1 MNRKFALLL
10 VLSGAVNVAVGQTF
24 VTTGTLHEDRF
35 AHTATLLSDG
45 TVLVAG
51 GTTFFGPTATAEM
64 YNPDTGE
71 WSYASGKL
79 NTARTGHAAVRL
91 DDGKVLIIGG
101 SDQASNPLS
110 SVELFDP
117 ETETFRLMASLPN
130 SLSSGQAFNVGND
143 KVVFIQRNGQGSGV
157 AIFDYSSNSWKP
169 GATVP
174 KGGQSPAMT
183 MLANGNIFVCGG
195 WDEAS
200 DVEIYN
206 PSGDSW
212 TSLAPMAQGRTS
224 PIATALSNGNVFI
237 TSGFAEGTDGAYA
250 LSSTEIYNPN
260 SSPNGASVLGPT
272 LPQPGPLGSGLA
284 NALMPSGKVLITGG
298 GYSPSYGAV
307 NVPLAQA
314 AIYDPAS
321 NIITAVGP
329 MNVSRQNHTAIAL
342 TNGNVL
348 LVGGITDQ
356 GYGSVT
362 SAGITAVCELLG
374 NAPTPQ
380 QPGEFVS
387 TGTLATALI
396 GQQATTLTN
405 GTVLLTGGGAGQDSA
420 TTATAQIYNPASA
433 SFRYTKDNMTT
444 PRTGHTSSLLPDGR
458 VLIAGGSNGNPDT
471 GGCLSSTEIYDPVAD
486 TFTAAAPMNYCRHGH
501 QAVTLSDGRIMVI
514 SGYSETSS
522 PIVTNTVEIFD
533 PKAAAWTVVA
543 PLPSGRA
550 SFAATRLL
558 DGNVLISGGYWAT
571 DANGLQAI
579 YVYNLTTNTWT
590 SMAPMLAPR
599 ENHIAITLPTGKVLM
614 VGGNDGTAAIGFSE
628 LYDTSA
634 KPSGNSTVAG
644 GISVGGWAA
653 NAVLLLDGNV
663 WSAGGYSQLL
673 AYSSSGYE
681 VCSAGLPTAQV
692 YNYLTNSWTD
702 FSSMQISRF
711 NASASLLPSGQVL
724 VAGGFEQTCPD
735 GGQTVLS
742 EAELWQESTGTGTI
756 DASTNLA
763 SATFTITGPATYN
776 GTGKSFTQTNAP
788 VGNYTI
794 TYGSV
799 AKYITPASQTGTLT
813 AAQTLTFSE
822 GLYVPITLTACAT
835 PSSSTC
841 IQSLSFSY
849 PQGFV
854 GPIKPQDILVSSNAG
869 AINFT
874 ATPSSSPSAW
884 LVTSVSSGM
893 TSQTVGVSVAPDP
906 SLTPGMYRG
915 QVVFTSTDATNP
927 QTINVNLTVTP
938 QQPQGFLIFP
948 LKVYAPSQTKNL
960 HLTPKTAYVN
970 VVFDHSMASATG
982 DYQDYGCDRA
992 VVAFTGQS
1000 GAMIDPQTGYGGCN
1014 DGYAQDKN
1022 LRPFVI
1028 SGMSYSGPRDKAHP
1042 NGDNQHLY
1050 YDGHTGID
1058 YRSEMSNF
1066 VYAAADGIVTYPE
1079 EMVGISNKYGAAA
1092 YHVLE
1097 IDPTGYPDYR
1107 IYYLHLST
1115 YYDASKSPKLVTD
1128 PFPSPG
1134 CPSVVPLPLEPNTP
1148 VKAGCLIALS
1158 GDQAPPSHPVSPH
1171 LHFEVQRVLPAEQVS
1186 NAKQARIVAAC
1197 KDKKGYVCLPVD
1209 PYGWTASNADPDP
1222 YQKLTGV
1229 TNKLSLWR

>member
-45 TVLVAG
+45 TVLVVG

-64 YNPDTGE
+64 YHPDTGE

-174 KGGQSPAMT
+174 TGGQSPAMI

-237 TSGFAEGTDGAYA
+237 ASGFAEGTDGAYA

-272 LPQPGPLGSGLA
+272 LPQPGPMGSGLV

-307 NVPLAQA
+307 DVPLAQA
-314 AIYDPAS
+314 AIYDPTL
-321 NIITAVGP
+321 NIITTIGP
-329 MNVSRQNHTAIAL
+329 MNVSRQNHTVIAL

-348 LVGGITDQ
+348 LVGGITGQ
-356 GYGSVT
+356 GYGRVT
-362 SAGITAVCELLG
+362 SAGITAVCELFGDAL
-374 NAPTPQ
+374 TPQ
-380 QPGEFVS
+380 QPGQFVS
-387 TGTLATALI
+387 TGTLATALT
-396 GQQATTLTN
+396 GQQATTLSN

-444 PRTGHTSSLLPDGR
+444 PRIGHTSSLLPDGR
-458 VLIAGGSNGNPDT
+458 VLIAGGSNGNPDP

-486 TFTAAAPMNYCRHGH
+486 TFTAAAPMNYCRHAH
-501 QAVTLSDGRIMVI
+501 QAVILSDGRIMVI
-514 SGYSETSS
+514 SGYAETSS
-522 PIVTNTVEIFD
+522 QIVTNTVEIFD
-533 PKAAAWTVVA
+533 PNTAAWTVVA

-558 DGNVLISGGYWAT
+558 EGNVLISGGYWAT
-571 DANGLQAI
+571 DADGLQAV
-579 YVYNLTTNTWT
+579 YVYNPTTNIWT

-634 KPSGNSTVAG
+634 KSSGNSTVAG
-644 GISVGGWAA
+644 GISAGGWAA
-653 NAVLLLDGNV
+653 NAVLLPDGNV

-673 AYSSSGYE
+673 AYYSSGYE

-724 VAGGFEQTCPD
+724 VAGGFEQTCPN

-776 GTGKSFTQTNAP
+776 GNGMSFTQTNAP
-788 VGNYTI
+788 VGTYTI

-822 GLYVPITLTACAT
+822 GQYVPITLKACAT
-835 PSSSTC
+835 ASSSTC
-841 IQSLSFSY
+841 VQSLSFSY
-849 PQGFV
+849 PEGFV
-854 GPIKPQDILVSSNAG
+854 GPPKPQDVALSSNAG
-869 AINFT
+869 AISLT
-874 ATPSSSPSAW
+874 VAPSSTPSGW
-884 LVTSVSSGM
+884 LTASVSSG
-893 TSQTVGVSVAPDP
+893 TTAATVAVSVSLG
-906 SLTPGMYRG
+906 SLTPGTYKG
-915 QVVFTSTDATNP
+915 NVVFASTSATNT
-927 QTINVNLTVTP
+927 QTIEVTLTVTP
-938 QQPQGFLIFP
+938 TITITSIGGWTAGSAGNYIVHNAQWQGQPSDARNHGKYYLFYAIDSYAGINSFWQIHGSGFGAKQGTIAFSDASISS
-948 LKVYAPSQTKNL
+948 V
-960 HLTPKTAYVN
+960 
-970 VVFDHSMASATG
+970 SATSSSVSKWT
-982 DYQDYGCDRA
+982 DTEIT
-992 VVAFTGQS
+992 FTPSFVPSVSFRYTANPNLTTLQTSGVSITITTAS
-1000 GAMIDPQTGYGGCN
+1000 GATLTKALPRPSGLPSGTAWKGGVMGTIKDRGYGQCTW
-1014 DGYAQDKN
+1014 YVALERLLASLTIPLQ
-1022 LRPFVI
+1022 
-1028 SGMSYSGPRDKAHP
+1028 SAYSITDYIDANYVPQQWDVVDFGTRLSASRITGAH
-1042 NGDNQHLY
+1042 
-1050 YDGHTGID
+1050 TAI
-1058 YRSEMSNF
+1058 
-1066 VYAAADGIVTYPE
+1066 IV
-1079 EMVGISNKYGAAA
+1079 S
-1092 YHVLE
+1092 
-1097 IDPTGYPDYR
+1097 
-1107 IYYLHLST
+1107 
-1115 YYDASKSPKLVTD
+1115 
-1128 PFPSPG
+1128 
-1134 CPSVVPLPLEPNTP
+1134 P
-1148 VKAGCLIALS
+1148 VKTS
-1158 GDQAPPSHPVSPH
+1158 
-1171 LHFEVQRVLPAEQVS
+1171 QVS
-1186 NAKQARIVAAC
+1186 NPNGSTTVTYSFTIGEMNVKPAWGEQESSVSSKFVITISPTGTNAITKQIYS
-1197 KDKKGYVCLPVD
+1197 DYSP
-1209 PYGWTASNADPDP
+1209 TAYAIA
-1222 YQKLTGV
+1222 YF
-1229 TNKLSLWR
+1229 R